1 VLEIRLLRYFTAVA
15 EDGSFTTAARRL
27 HVSQP
32 ALSQQI
38 RVLERSLGAPLFVR
52 SIAPVRLTPAGEQ
65 LLPQAYRVLRAAHDA
80 EDAVRMHSAARTG
93 RLRIGV
99 VIGGFYDMLHP
110 VLSELRESV
119 PDARF
124 PVVQMFGRDQL
135 AALRRGDIDVSLYRR
150 THDEDIADLAVRP
163 LREDLMIAAV
173 REGHPALKSGRVR
186 LADLARERFVSFRRS
201 SMPLVY
207 DRCLAACHDAGFTP
221 DIQEHCDE
229 PLALALAV
237 VSGAVALSGAGMAVR
252 FPGVVYALV
261 EPEISTTDISVVWH
275 HENTNPLLPD
285 FVNRIEAH
293 SGDQVGFW
301 SRA

>member
-1 VLEIRLLRYFTAVA
+1 M
-15 EDGSFTTAARRL
+15 
-27 HVSQP
+27 
-32 ALSQQI
+32 
-38 RVLERSLGAPLFVR
+38 LF
-52 SIAPVRLTPAGEQ
+52 
-65 LLPQAYRVLRAAHDA
+65 
-80 EDAVRMHSAARTG
+80 
-93 RLRIGV
+93 
-99 VIGGFYDMLHP
+99 P

-124 PVVQMFGRDQL
+124 PVVQIFGRDQL

-150 THDEDIADLAVRP
+150 THEEDIADLAVRP
-163 LREDLMIAAV
+163 LRDDLMIAAV

-186 LADLARERFVSFRRS
+186 LAELAGERFVSFRRS

-207 DRCLAACHDAGFTP
+207 DRCLTACHDAGFTP

-261 EPEISTTDISVVWH
+261 EPEIPTTDISVVWH
-275 HENTNPLLPD
+275 QENTNPLLPD
-285 FVNRIEAH
+285 FVKRIEAH

-301 SRA
+301 SRANGSVDVGMGRFEVTSVGA